1 MIRARVASLML
12 VVLLASPA
20 RAQENR
26 DIHVVYQAYAAG
38 MHVANVEAGFGFGP
52 WSYQVR
58 LAYHTVGLAG
68 FFYEGHQL
76 NTVTG
81 SWADDN
87 SAPHEYTGDGTWRGQ
102 HRSTLIDYLHG
113 QPRIR
118 SLVPPNEIEREAVPS
133 DLQTNTVD
141 TLSALAELMR
151 HVAATGTC
159 DGTVHTYDGRR
170 LTEATS
176 HTVGIETL
184 QPTNRSMFSGKA
196 LRCDFEEHVL
206 AGFLTGDDET
216 RGRPL
221 RGSAWLAQVVPG
233 ATPLPV
239 QLTLETGWFGDAT
252 MYLTQAGPGQLPL
265 AQLPLPQL
273 PLRQAPLRS
282 RN

>member
-1 MIRARVASLML
+1 MVRDRVASLLL

-20 RAQENR
+20 RAQQAG
-26 DIHVVYQAYAAG
+26 DIRVVYQAYAAG
-38 MHVANVEAGFGFGP
+38 LHVANVEADFGFGP

-81 SWADDN
+81 SWTDNN
-87 SAPHEYTGDGTWRGQ
+87 SAPNEYSGDGIWRGR

-118 SLVPPNEIEREAVPS
+118 SLVPPNETEREAVPS

-159 DGTVHTYDGRR
+159 DGIVHTYDGRS

-176 HTVGIETL
+176 HTVGIETVE
-184 QPTNRSMFSGKA
+184 PTDRSMFSGKA
-196 LRCDFEEHVL
+196 LRCNFEERIL
-206 AGFLTGDDET
+206 AGFLMGDEET

-233 ATPLPV
+233 AMPLPV
-239 QLTLETGWFGDAT
+239 RLTLETGWFGDAT
-252 MYLTQAGPGQLPL
+252 LYLTQAGPDRLPL
-265 AQLPLPQL
+265 AQLPLPQ
-273 PLRQAPLRS
+273 APMRS
-282 RN
+282 GN

>member
-1 MIRARVASLML
+1 MIRDRVASLLL

-20 RAQENR
+20 RAQEAR

-38 MHVANVEAGFGFGP
+38 LHVANVEADFGFGHR
-52 WSYQVR
+52 SYQVR

-81 SWADDN
+81 SWADDS
-87 SAPHEYTGDGTWRGQ
+87 SAPQEYSGDGIWRGR

-113 QPRIR
+113 QPQIR
-118 SLVPPNEIEREAVPS
+118 SLVPPNEAERAAVPS

-159 DGTVHTYDGRR
+159 DGTVHTYDGRS

-176 HTVGIETL
+176 HTVGIETVE
-184 QPTNRSMFSGKA
+184 PTDRSMFSGKA
-196 LRCDFEEHVL
+196 LRCDFEERIL
-206 AGFLTGDDET
+206 AGFLEGDDES

-233 ATPLPV
+233 AMLLPV
-239 QLTLETGWFGDAT
+239 RLTLETGWFGDAT
-252 MYLTQAGPGQLPL
+252 LYLTQAGPGQLPL

-273 PLRQAPLRS
+273 PLPRAPMPS
-282 RN
+282 AN

>member
-1 MIRARVASLML
+1 MIHDRVAPLLL

-87 SAPHEYTGDGTWRGQ
+87 SAPHEYSGDGTWRGR

-118 SLVPPNEIEREAVPS
+118 SLVPPNETERQAVPS

-176 HTVGIETL
+176 HTVGIETV
-184 QPTNRSMFSGKA
+184 QPTNQRPSPLPDATGPFTDVPDGWPMPAVRNGTYTGLCIGADIPEQRDAS
-196 LRCDFEEHVL
+196 REL
-206 AGFLTGDDET
+206 AND
-216 RGRPL
+216 R
-221 RGSAWLAQVVPG
+221 PG
-233 ATPLPV
+233 AALTETPRTAP
-239 QLTLETGWFGDAT
+239 
-252 MYLTQAGPGQLPL
+252 PGIGG
-265 AQLPLPQL
+265 A
-273 PLRQAPLRS
+273 
-282 RN
+282 